1 MLIFN
6 KEVFFTKSTFSAQQN
21 LIVFSITILKTAKF
35 DIAARF
41 AQSVSAFRK
50 KPIKNLSPKGGIL
63 TAFHYGVAPHGS
75 VAMALSRCDSFVW
88 LWLSRCFGEPAGF
101 GLSAQLW
108 ASPGPVSKP
117 TLSFT
122 HLILNC
128 IHYTMVIMQWL
139 MIPACH
145 FSSLSSHQQL
155 NPFSLEP
162 LQCRG
167 FVIVAGQVCW
177 QVTAWP
183 VSLSPSLYSGKYIVS
198 YTSVASSSTSV
209 Q

>member
-1 MLIFN
+1 M
-6 KEVFFTKSTFSAQQN
+6 
-21 LIVFSITILKTAKF
+21 FSITILKTAKF

-128 IHYTMVIMQWL
+128 IRYTMVIMQWL

-155 NPFSLEP
+155 NPFPLEP

-167 FVIVAGQVCW
+167 RCVGKWLPDQWVCLPVFIQVS
-177 QVTAWP
+177 T
-183 VSLSPSLYSGKYIVS
+183 LSPILLLHQAPHLCNK
-198 YTSVASSSTSV
+198 
-209 Q
+209 